1 MNPPLPPLDA
11 PPPQLRSGTARGPLK
26 IHIKMKIFYQPP
38 STPEGKRFF
47 SRYAALIPNLTVAG
61 YLAQL
66 VSALTEWGIL
76 YALLFTSL
84 APLWPEYAAAAS
96 IGGATVG
103 VAIIEIGLRRL
114 LPFASRAVIL
124 KQWKGYDGGISAVVL
139 VATLLLLGA
148 SATLSFTGSRSLVS
162 AVATPPTLASSTAS
176 DKLADR
182 EGSLAKAS
190 WEKDEADVAGS
201 YAARITATRTSTSA
215 TIRRIQGRID
225 QLKAKERTSDQRYT
239 TRIAE
244 LERDEA
250 EALAN
255 RDEKV
260 AGLTEEREAALVK
273 VRDRYR
279 GKLDAIEVDKVTT
292 RANVA
297 QANEAAMVDHQLTV
311 SHHGGGLAWFT
322 VVCLVILLVSV
333 VVKELHHAG
342 AGIEERV
349 QPDAFTF
356 EEGPLLSL
364 YKALT
369 ARLRREV
376 YCLVNWVER
385 TTPDALP
392 PVQSPVLWERE
403 DDWRVKVTR
412 AAEHYP
418 EVTRATPPPQPV
430 NGGIDPSQ
438 EPATDEI
445 DAFENASENASAE
458 PNWTVELQ
466 TEEVAPREL
475 AGLVDALTHIDES
488 DQDDGDQEACEN
500 CGEGYDKTRS
510 WQRFCGEKCRKAFH
524 AKQHN
529 GVPFIP
535 GIGGKQLEYEVR

>member
-1 MNPPLPPLDA
+1 MGYPLCALVHHSSPPLAGVRCGSVHRWSYRRGSHHRDRFA
-11 PPPQLRSGTARGPLK
+11 PAPSLRVQGRHPKAV
-26 IHIKMKIFYQPP
+26 
-38 STPEGKRFF
+38 EGLRWRYF
-47 SRYAALIPNLTVAG
+47 SRRPGRYPVAPG
-61 YLAQL
+61 SFGHPI
-66 VSALTEWGIL
+66 VH
-76 YALLFTSL
+76 
-84 APLWPEYAAAAS
+84 
-96 IGGATVG
+96 
-103 VAIIEIGLRRL
+103 RL
-114 LPFASRAVIL
+114 PV
-124 KQWKGYDGGISAVVL
+124 
-139 VATLLLLGA
+139 
-148 SATLSFTGSRSLVS
+148 TGECRSY
-162 AVATPPTLASSTAS
+162 PPYPTLASSSAS

-182 EGSLAKAS
+182 EGSLTKAS

-201 YAARITATRTSTSA
+201 YAARITATRTSTSG

-225 QLKAKERTSDQRYT
+225 QLEAKERTSDHRYT
-239 TRIAE
+239 SRIAE
-244 LERDEA
+244 LEREKA
-250 EALAN
+250 EALAS

-260 AGLTEEREAALVK
+260 AGLTEEREAALTK

-279 GKLDAIEVDKVTT
+279 GKLDVIETSKVST

-322 VVCLVILLVSV
+322 VVCVIVLLVSI

-385 TTPDALP
+385 AIPDALP

-403 DDWRVKVTR
+403 DGWRVKVTR
-412 AAEHYP
+412 AAESYP

-430 NGGIDPSQ
+430 NDRIEPSQ
-438 EPATDEI
+438 EPTTDEI
-445 DAFENASENASAE
+445 EAVENASDNALAE
-458 PNWTVELQ
+458 PNWTVELE

-475 AGLVDALTHIDES
+475 AGLVNALTHIDEHDEHDQDES

-510 WQRFCGEKCRKAFH
+510 WQRFCGEKCRKTFY

-535 GIGGKQLEYEVR
+535 GIGGKQLENEAR